1 MYRVVIQ
8 NGSIECAEYDLGD
21 HGVELYEDGDF
32 VAFVPYEN
40 LLAVVDEET
49 ETTEDRSVL

>member
-21 HGVELYEDGDF
+21 HGVELYEGGDF

-40 LLAVVDEET
+40 LFAVVDEET
-49 ETTEDRSVL
+49 ETTEDRSIV